1 MTEVLLKAR
10 PTKAQLA
17 DRMSDPVP
25 PGLELYLDTRD
36 VGDLDRLEKLAVRLN
51 ELRPHPGFVY
61 VVEGPL
67 RSLDGAFFDVSADSE
82 AQRECVR
89 RIAWL
94 ASEIRAEAVLIHAIA
109 PRKLSP
115 SLTHEMRVATLQAS
129 LPFVQYYVELIQS
142 RGMVPML
149 ENIPPV
155 ARQREATFMCTPIG
169 MSASDLVFFARR
181 FPGLKVTVDVSHAQ
195 LFLNGLRIGRGTVG
209 SDMSDTSD
217 VSGVSDRL
225 DRGKGQALVPQGLE
239 PLVGY
244 LSSLGDE
251 PTMDAYLSELD
262 PYLFEA
268 HISNARGLL
277 DEGLP
282 YGVGDMDLDRV
293 AVRLSRSVHYLVTE
307 TIEPDANRGSY
318 MREAQRRLEAALAA
332 ASR

>member
-25 PGLELYLDTRD
+25 PGLELYLDTHD
-36 VGDLDRLEKLAVRLN
+36 VGDLDRLERLAVRLN
-51 ELRPHPGFVY
+51 ELRPHPGFIY

-115 SLTHEMRVATLQAS
+115 PLTHEMHVATLQAS
-129 LPFVQYYVELIQS
+129 LPFVQHYVELVQS

-195 LFLNGLRIGRGTVG
+195 LFLNGLRIGRGTEG
-209 SDMSDTSD
+209 ADKSD
-217 VSGVSDRL
+217 VSDVSDRL
-225 DRGKGQALVPQGLE
+225 DRGEGQALVPRGLE
-239 PLVGY
+239 PLVDY

-251 PTMDAYLSELD
+251 PTMEAYLSELD

-277 DEGLP
+277 EEGLP
-282 YGVGDMDLDRV
+282 YGDGDMDLDRV
-293 AVRLSRSVHYLVTE
+293 AVRLSRSVRYLVTE

-318 MREAQRRLEAALAA
+318 MREAQRRLDAALAA
-332 ASR
+332 AAG

>member
-17 DRMSDPVP
+17 DRLAAPLP
-25 PGLELYLDTRD
+25 PGLELYLDAQD
-36 VGDLDRLEKLAVRLN
+36 VGDLARLERLAQRLN
-51 ELRPHPGFVY
+51 ELRPNPSFVY
-61 VVEGPL
+61 IVEGPL
-67 RSLDGAFFDVSADSE
+67 RSLDGAFFDVSVDGE

-94 ASEIRAEAVLIHAIA
+94 ASEIRAEAVLVHAIA

-115 SLTHEMRVATLQAS
+115 PLTREMHQATLRAS
-129 LPFVQYYVELIQS
+129 LSFVQHYVEIVQA

-155 ARQREATFMCTPIG
+155 ARQREATYMCTPIG
-169 MSASDLVFFARR
+169 MSAGDLAFFARK
-181 FPGLKVTVDVSHAQ
+181 FPGLKATVDVSHAQ
-195 LFLNGLRIGRGTVG
+195 LFLNGLRTDPSLAPPELG
-209 SDMSDTSD
+209 
-217 VSGVSDRL
+217 
-225 DRGKGQALVPQGLE
+225 

-244 LSSLGDE
+244 LSTLEDE
-251 PTMDAYLSELD
+251 PTLDAYLSELD

-277 DEGLP
+277 EEGLP
-282 YGVGDMDLDRV
+282 YGDGDMDLDRV
-293 AVRLSRSVHYLVTE
+293 AVRLSRSAHYLVTE

-318 MREAQRRLEAALAA
+318 MREAQYRLEAALRAGQP
-332 ASR
+332 ASETAYPRTRETDL